1 MNEARRAR
9 GLSSPFQENEPMKSL
24 GRALLATALFA
35 CCGAAI
41 AGKIPSGAKATQAEW
56 NVLVFMNGKNN
67 LEQYTVHNWDQMAKV
82 GSSDKVNILVEY
94 GRIDGYYTGNGN
106 WTGVK
111 RYRVKKG
118 DKPTAAGA
126 LMDLGRAKLNTDMGD
141 KDTLAEFIK
150 WGTEK
155 YPAKRTMLV
164 IWNHGQG
171 FRAAPSQK
179 STHRS
184 VSFDDQTGNA
194 LYNADVAAAIKT
206 ALGDK
211 KLDIVSFDACLMAM
225 IEPAYELRNRA
236 DFLVGSEELEPGEGW
251 DYGFLAKL
259 SAQPATTGAQ
269 SLGRFVVDSYRDYY
283 TNNPSGHTTLSS
295 IDLSKAGL
303 VADALDSVA
312 ESLTT
317 STERQAARSA
327 RTGMTPYDGS
337 LGVDIGGWLSLLKT
351 KAIDADSKAAIGDA
365 QAALALAVKA
375 NYSSGNNIGGRY
387 KGDTGLAVFFPQS
400 AKEFNSDTSSDGYK
414 VSNTD
419 RPISY
424 VRESAWPGFLK
435 TVFSAPTD

>member
-1 MNEARRAR
+1 MRLN
-9 GLSSPFQENEPMKSL
+9 Q
-24 GRALLATALFA
+24 ALLAAALFA

-41 AGKIPSGAKATQAEW
+41 AAKAPSKPTPKATQAEW

-67 LEQYTVHNWDQMAKV
+67 LEQFTVHNWDQMAKV

-94 GRIDGYYTGNGN
+94 GRIAGYYTGNGN

-118 DKPTAAGA
+118 DKPIAANA
-126 LMDLGRAKLNTDMGD
+126 LMDLGKSKLNTDMGD
-141 KDTLAEFIK
+141 KQTLAEFIK
-150 WGTEK
+150 WGTEN

-171 FRAAPSQK
+171 FRAAPGK
-179 STHRS
+179 ATHRS
-184 VSFDDQTGNA
+184 VSFDDESGNA

-206 ALGDK
+206 ALGEGK

-225 IEPAYELRNRA
+225 IEPAYELRDRA
-236 DFLVGSEELEPGEGW
+236 NFLVGSEELEPGEGW
-251 DYGFLAKL
+251 DYGFLANLAK
-259 SAQPATTGAQ
+259 QPATTNAEG
-269 SLGRFVVDSYRDYY
+269 LGKFVVDSYKNYY
-283 TNNPSGHTTLSS
+283 TNSPSGHTTLSS

-303 VADALDSVA
+303 VADALDSVT

-317 STERQAARSA
+317 AAEYKAARDA
-327 RTGMTPYDGS
+327 RKGMTPYDES
-337 LGVDIGGWLSLLKT
+337 LGVDIGGWLALLKT
-351 KAIDADSKAAIGDA
+351 KPIDADSKAAISDA

-375 NYSSGNNIGGRY
+375 NYSSGNNEDGLY

-400 AKEFNSDTSSDGYK
+400 AKEFNSDSSSDGYK

-419 RPISY
+419 RPIRY
-424 VRESAWPGFLK
+424 VQESKWPGFLK